1 MKIRVSLILIF
12 LICFIAMVF
21 VNFVIQIYFTKPITM
36 ELEAVGKEK
45 IELKYPTYLASIFK
59 SVDFYPPTSN
69 DLPGYRFYIKAGIYI
84 VNYLNNYYWVSEDF
98 LIVDFASKD
107 EIMTT
112 PFLSGVDFYLG
123 EKGEFEISE
132 NNPEWMKEVIERI
145 YDDENVLRL
154 ISLIDFENNVLYLK
168 RGIRIQVFNWKNF
181 SYYKDK
187 IVEIY
192 DDSPDMQKY
201 LYKENGDMQRV
212 R

>member
-1 MKIRVSLILIF
+1 
-12 LICFIAMVF
+12 
-21 VNFVIQIYFTKPITM
+21 
-36 ELEAVGKEK
+36 
-45 IELKYPTYLASIFK
+45 
-59 SVDFYPPTSN
+59 
-69 DLPGYRFYIKAGIYI
+69 
-84 VNYLNNYYWVSEDF
+84 
-98 LIVDFASKD
+98 
-107 EIMTT
+107 MTT

-132 NNPEWMKEVIERI
+132 NNPEWMKEVIERL
-145 YDDENVLRL
+145 YDDESVLKL

>member
-1 MKIRVSLILIF
+1 
-12 LICFIAMVF
+12 
-21 VNFVIQIYFTKPITM
+21 
-36 ELEAVGKEK
+36 
-45 IELKYPTYLASIFK
+45 
-59 SVDFYPPTSN
+59 
-69 DLPGYRFYIKAGIYI
+69 

-145 YDDENVLRL
+145 YDDENVLKL